1 MEKDTRG
8 VNEEM
13 YNKYFG
19 IDTKTPEFIPQA
31 NVKHINNAIVK
42 DKGRWHTT
50 ETTPGID
57 TFDIPVLRRMADENM
72 DSLEQLAFVLKK
84 LCNAA
89 WGEGW
94 GEFSPD
100 LKKGEDNTTLILP
113 QITIETN
120 LREIDEN
127 LNGPKP
133 KLTDVVNE
141 VDGEGNETGDVF
153 LIYRQWYA
161 CNVEFNFY
169 GNTTKE
175 ARDLMHRFEKLIH
188 VYTGYLKRH
197 GVQEIW
203 FENESH
209 PKCSLNYDESSFMRC
224 IYYYIR
230 FEAIMPV
237 RQSVVNRINTD
248 IGVNVLNT
256 ERVKSLIEHD
266 RQDLVEFEFFSGDNG
281 ITYNED

>member
-1 MEKDTRG
+1 MEKDFRG
-8 VNEEM
+8 INQDI

-19 IDTKTPEFIPQA
+19 LDSKSPDFIPTQDTK
-31 NVKHINNAIVK
+31 HIKESVVSG
-42 DKGRWHTT
+42 KGRWHTD
-50 ETTPGID
+50 ETTPGTE
-57 TFDIPVLRRMADENM
+57 TFDIPALRRMADENM
-72 DSLEQLAFVLKK
+72 DSLEQLAFLLKK

-94 GEFSPD
+94 GELSPD

-120 LREIDEN
+120 LREIDDN

-133 KLTDVVNE
+133 KLTDVVYE
-141 VDGEGNETGDVF
+141 TDGEGNKTGDVF

-169 GNTTKE
+169 GHTTKE
-175 ARDLMHRFEKLIH
+175 ARDLMHRFEKLIL

-197 GVQEIW
+197 GIQEIW

-209 PKCSLNYDESSFMRC
+209 PKCSLNYDESTFMRC

-230 FEAIMPV
+230 FESIMPV

-248 IGVNVLNT
+248 IGVNILDT
-256 ERVKSLIEHD
+256 ERVKSLIENN
-266 RQDLVEFEFFSGDNG
+266 RQDLVEFEFFKGDNG
-281 ITYNED
+281 ITYNEE

>member
-1 MEKDTRG
+1 
-8 VNEEM
+8 M

-100 LKKGEDNTTLILP
+100 LKKVNNNMAFCVIWNNPIFKCCND
-113 QITIETN
+113 TN
-120 LREIDEN
+120 IFQSTKYSSYIVMDSLFFYEFIHIISNIKLE
-127 LNGPKP
+127 KP
-133 KLTDVVNE
+133 
-141 VDGEGNETGDVF
+141 
-153 LIYRQWYA
+153 IQ
-161 CNVEFNFY
+161 
-169 GNTTKE
+169 
-175 ARDLMHRFEKLIH
+175 M
-188 VYTGYLKRH
+188 
-197 GVQEIW
+197 
-203 FENESH
+203 
-209 PKCSLNYDESSFMRC
+209 
-224 IYYYIR
+224 
-230 FEAIMPV
+230 
-237 RQSVVNRINTD
+237 
-248 IGVNVLNT
+248 
-256 ERVKSLIEHD
+256 
-266 RQDLVEFEFFSGDNG
+266 
-281 ITYNED
+281 